1 MPDSYVEDVHG
12 AYQATATALLAYA
25 AVLSGTREAAED
37 AVHEVFVRVLRRRPP
52 VSDWRPYLFRAVRN
66 ACMDGR
72 RDAKRRENGKARLFA
87 PGPDSAV
94 AADAVDA
101 AERLALEEA
110 LAQLTANQRECIVLK
125 VYGGFTLKEI
135 AGVCGVPPNTAGSW
149 YRRGLERLRTMLE
162 VQENE

>member
-1 MPDSYVEDVHG
+1 VEDIHAAYEASG
-12 AYQATATALLAYA
+12 AALLAYA
-25 AVLSGTREAAED
+25 AVLSGSREAGED
-37 AVHEVFVRVLRRRPP
+37 ALHEVFVRILRRRPP

-87 PGPDSAV
+87 E

-101 AERLALEEA
+101 AERLVLEEA

-135 AGVCGVPPNTAGSW
+135 AAVCGVPPNTAGSW
-149 YRRGLERLRTMLE
+149 YRRGLDKLRQLLE
-162 VQENE
+162 VQDDE